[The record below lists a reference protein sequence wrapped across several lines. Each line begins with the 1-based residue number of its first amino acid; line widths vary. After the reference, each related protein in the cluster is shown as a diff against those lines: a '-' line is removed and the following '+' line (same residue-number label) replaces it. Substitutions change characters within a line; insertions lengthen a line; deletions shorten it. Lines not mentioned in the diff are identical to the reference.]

1 MTDVGLVTVMALALA
16 LAMAMALAMYISVR
30 HTALVHENKR
40 LLGDAF
46 WLREYCAELEQDMQD
61 NIAQDIRLGVRRA
74 ALMDPARIRR

>member
-40 LLGDAF
+40 LLGDAIRIPTDHAASVCTI
-46 WLREYCAELEQDMQD
+46 WL
-61 NIAQDIRLGVRRA
+61 
-74 ALMDPARIRR
+74 